1 MVLDSSWLW
10 QTAVGF
16 KVMKYSQ
23 NLALINDQW
32 SYPIENHAKASL
44 NQGLRKCQAQLST
57 KTYTWFFRSILV
69 FMRQV
74 GKFSLLR
81 FSLKSFKSKFWWQLD
96 AIRTI
101 ADVRLII
108 SENIC
113 CCRQLQNP
121 RGDLLSWGQ
130 EGSYSIDRRRTIMYS
145 NISYQRILLWWLN
158 IGAGTFDVNNFR
170 PSSVV

>member
-1 MVLDSSWLW
+1 MEWLNCKKKIIQSKKDIGLSSRQCWMVLDSSWLW

-81 FSLKSFKSKFWWQLD
+81 FSLKSFKSKFWWQFD

-113 CCRQLQNP
+113 CCRRVDNCKTPAETFCPEDRKGLT
-121 RGDLLSWGQ
+121 RSIGD
-130 EGSYSIDRRRTIMYS
+130 E
-145 NISYQRILLWWLN
+145 
-158 IGAGTFDVNNFR
+158 
-170 PSSVV
+170 P

>member
-1 MVLDSSWLW
+1 MILDFNLDSVEWSWIPLDCDRQW
-10 QTAVGF
+10 GSIQGHEIFSV
-16 KVMKYSQ
+16 Q

-81 FSLKSFKSKFWWQLD
+81 FSLKSFKSKFWWQFD

-101 ADVRLII
+101 ADVRLIV

-113 CCRQLQNP
+113 CCRRVDNCKTPAETFCPEDRKGLT
-121 RGDLLSWGQ
+121 RSIGD
-130 EGSYSIDRRRTIMYS
+130 E
-145 NISYQRILLWWLN
+145 
-158 IGAGTFDVNNFR
+158 
-170 PSSVV
+170 P